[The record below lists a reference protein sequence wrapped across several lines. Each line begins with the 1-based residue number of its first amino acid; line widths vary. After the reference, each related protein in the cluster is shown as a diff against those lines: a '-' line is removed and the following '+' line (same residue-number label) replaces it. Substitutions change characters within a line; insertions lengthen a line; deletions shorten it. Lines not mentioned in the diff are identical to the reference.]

1 MNDKFLIGELSRLF
15 NISTDTL
22 RYYGKIGLMKSE
34 EDAKNGYRYYS
45 VRKVFELSRIL
56 FFKSLDI
63 SLKDIKKYMS
73 NKNRHNL
80 LTLLRSKEKEINV
93 KIDQLINLK
102 NKISSKLE
110 LLENIDNDINQI
122 KIKRFPA
129 GKGIFL
135 NIGYPKNDFEI
146 KQSLI
151 NNKEYMK
158 ISSWLIEGQVYA
170 SVAKEDILEGNFN
183 KYRYFINIVEE
194 YVLHGEAKVIP
205 ENDYACIVFLGSPIK
220 KIGRYYEILITWI
233 EENGYQIIGDS
244 IEKNIVDYD
253 FSSHEEEFI
262 TEIQIPVKR
271 NR

>member
-1 MNDKFLIGELSRLF
+1 MKDKFLIGELARLF

-22 RYYGKIGLMKSE
+22 RYYGKIGLMKPE
-34 EDAKNGYRYYS
+34 EDVKNGYRYYS

-73 NKNRHNL
+73 NKNRDNL
-80 LTLLRSKEKEINV
+80 LTLLKRKETEIDA
-93 KIDQLINLK
+93 KIDQLVNLK
-102 NKISSKLE
+102 KKISSKLE
-110 LLENIDNDINQI
+110 LLENIDYDINQI
-122 KIKRFPA
+122 KIKRFPE

-170 SVAKEDILEGNFN
+170 SMAKEDILKGNFN

-194 YVLHGEAKVIP
+194 HVLHGEAIVIP
-205 ENDYACIVFLGSPIK
+205 ENDYACIVFLGPLSK
-220 KIGRYYEILITWI
+220 KIGHYYETLVHWI
-233 EENGYQIIGDS
+233 EENGYEIVGDS

-262 TEIQIPVKR
+262 TEIQIPVTR
-271 NR
+271 NN